1 MKKSVQLC
9 FLLITLSATSQVNF
23 AQAPNLGTTANF
35 SVFTAV
41 GAVNNQGA
49 SVIIGDAGTHVGA
62 FNGFPPGII
71 TGQTHVADGVSAQA
85 AADVEVAYN
94 DLSAATCGATNIG
107 TTFGNGLEL
116 NAGVYCVGAAS
127 TFNGTLTLNGQN
139 NPGALFIFK
148 INGALATG
156 TLSNIMLING
166 ASWNNVYWQVNGQV
180 DIQTNS
186 LFRGTILANG
196 AINLLEGAFLEGRA
210 LSRAGAISLN
220 NNRISNSVA
229 TPLPVVL
236 LSFTAI
242 AQTNHAVDIHWAT
255 SLEVNNKGFV
265 IERSKNMKEFEK
277 VGEGYEGTT
286 NSNSLRNYTLVD
298 YTPYI
303 GTSYYRLTQTDLNG
317 QSTTY
322 PAVSVVIREEGYGVF
337 PNPIFSG
344 RQFTLRLDEPETALI
359 NFYSMDGRLVP
370 IQKTEILSG
379 NLLLKTQG
387 KLPIG
392 TYILTVSERGQLRK
406 HRIVV
411 E

>member
-1 MKKSVQLC
+1 MKKSVQLF
-9 FLLITLSATSQVNF
+9 FLLITLSAIPQVNF

-62 FNGFPPGII
+62 FNGFPPGIVI
-71 TGQTHVADGVSAQA
+71 GQTHVADGVSAQA

-127 TFNGTLTLNGQN
+127 TLNGTLTLNGQN
-139 NPGALFIFK
+139 NPNALFVFK
-148 INGALATG
+148 INGALATE

-166 ASWNNVYWQVNGQV
+166 ASWNNVYWQINGQV

-196 AINLLEGAFLEGRA
+196 AINLLEGALLEGRA

-229 TPLPVVL
+229 TPLPIVL
-236 LSFTAI
+236 LSFTAVPQ
-242 AQTNHAVDIHWAT
+242 ANHTVDIQWAT

-265 IERSKNMKEFEK
+265 IERSKNLKQFEK
-277 VGEGYEGTT
+277 VGEGHESST
-286 NSNSLRNYTLVD
+286 NSNSMKKYAFTD
-298 YTPYI
+298 YTPYS
-303 GTSYYRLTQTDLNG
+303 GTGYYRLTQIDLNG
-317 QSTTY
+317 QSTVY
-322 PAVSVVIREEGYGVF
+322 PAVSVVIRDEAYGVF
-337 PNPIFSG
+337 PNPIVS
-344 RQFTLRLDEPETALI
+344 REQFTLRLDEPETALI
-359 NFYSMDGRLVP
+359 CFYGINGRSVP
-370 IQKTEILSG
+370 IQKTGIQSG
-379 NLLLKTQG
+379 NLLLKTTG
-387 KLPIG
+387 SLPVGI
-392 TYILTVSERGQLRK
+392 YILTVSERGQLRN